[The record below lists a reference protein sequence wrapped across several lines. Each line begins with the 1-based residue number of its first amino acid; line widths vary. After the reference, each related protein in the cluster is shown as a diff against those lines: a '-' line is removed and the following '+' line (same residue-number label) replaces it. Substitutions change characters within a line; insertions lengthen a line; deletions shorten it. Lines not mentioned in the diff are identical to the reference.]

1 MNNVLE
7 LKGKRFIQA
16 SKTGSGGGASMNSK
30 KIVTREQLLRL
41 IKSISQIKEFW
52 KQEKRPFEGI
62 LISVHYNKIVAKSN
76 RIAGL
81 FKGKDSNYA
90 IVGAKFNKEKTKHI
104 ITYFLD
110 MKDLD
115 ESIELL
121 LKTSDIIKVK
131 FQNGI
136 DKVTFDDRKKIDIIP
151 FSRFSITKSTFK
163 QVVADVSYI
172 EDFEVEMAT
181 PQLKQSIITLY
192 NTHTDTKIL
201 FKNIGIDILKS
212 RILDNQ
218 TVFLDENQLQI
229 LFEKAPYLVSMAT
242 EDLSELSPEDFI
254 QEYQQGTL
262 YMPSPTIEPTVGV
275 IDTLFD
281 KRVYFGEWVEYH
293 DMVDDNLP
301 KNPDDYRHGTA
312 VDSIIVDG
320 ARLNPWLDDG
330 CGRFRVRHFGVAIG
344 SKFSSFTITKQI
356 KEIIANNKDIKVW
369 NISLGSNQEVNDNFI
384 SAEAAILD
392 KIQYEN
398 DVIFVVAGTNKP
410 SADIEKIGS
419 PADSINSMV
428 VNAVT
433 QNGLSTKY
441 ARRGLALSFFAKPD
455 VSYYGGSEEKY
466 IKVCEP
472 LGEANVAGTSF
483 AAPWIARKLSY
494 LIDILG
500 LNREVA
506 KAMIIDAARDW
517 NEKPTP
523 EEVALYGH
531 GIVPIKI
538 DDIVHTKEDEI
549 KFLVYDVSEKW
560 NTYNY
565 YFPVPIK
572 DDKYPYIARA
582 TMCYFPMC
590 DRTQGVDYTNT
601 ELNLHFGR
609 INNKGKIEDIKG
621 DKQNQDV
628 ILDNER
634 YFLLEGEARERF
646 RKWDNVK
653 YIAERPKSKMMPKKS
668 YDNKNWGMEIKT
680 NNRLDPTD
688 GIGVRFGVVVT
699 LKEINGVNRI
709 DEFIKNCT
717 LNGWLVNEID
727 VQTRVDINKKV
738 NEDIEFE

>member
-7 LKGKRFIQA
+7 LRGKRFVQA
-16 SKTGSGGGASMNSK
+16 SRTGSGGGASMNSK
-30 KIVTREQLLRL
+30 ELVTKERLLRL
-41 IKSISQIKEFW
+41 AEKIGQIKEFW
-52 KQEKRPFEGI
+52 KQERRLFDGI

-81 FKGKDSNYA
+81 FRGKDSNDA

-110 MKDLD
+110 MEDLD

-121 LKTSDIIKVK
+121 LKASDVIEAK

-136 DKVTFDDRKKIDIIP
+136 DKAAFDDTKTIDKIP
-151 FSRFSITKSTFK
+151 FSRFSITKSAFK

-172 EDFEVEMAT
+172 EDFEVEMAAR
-181 PQLKQSIITLY
+181 QLKQSIITLY
-192 NTHTDTKIL
+192 NTRTDTKML
-201 FKNIGIDILKS
+201 FKSIGIDILKS

-218 TVFLDENQLQI
+218 TVFLDENQLQV

-254 QEYQQGTL
+254 QECRQGTL

-301 KNPDDYRHGTA
+301 KNSDDYRHGTA

-330 CGRFRVRHFGVAIG
+330 CGRFRVRHFGVATG

-433 QNGLSTKY
+433 RKGLSTKY
-441 ARRGLALSFFAKPD
+441 ARRGLVLSFFAKPD

-494 LIDILG
+494 LIDVLG

-506 KAMIIDAARDW
+506 KAMLIDAARDW
-517 NEKPTP
+517 KEKPTP
-523 EEVALYGH
+523 EEVAFYGH

-538 DDIVHTKEDEI
+538 DDIVYTKDDEI

-572 DDKYPYIARA
+572 NGKYPYIARA

-628 ILDNER
+628 ILENEK

-653 YIAERPKSKMMPKKS
+653 YIAERPKNKMRPKKS
-668 YDNKNWGMEIKT
+668 YANKNWGMEIKT
-680 NNRLDPTD
+680 NNRLDPKD
-688 GIGVRFGVVVT
+688 GMGIRFGVVVT

-709 DEFIKNCT
+709 DEFIRNCT
-717 LNGWLVNEID
+717 LNGWLVNKID
-727 VQTRVDINKKV
+727 VQARVDINKKV

>member
-192 NTHTDTKIL
+192 NTHTDTKML

-254 QEYQQGTL
+254 QEYQQGIL

-628 ILDNER
+628 ILDNEK
-634 YFLLEGEARERF
+634 YFLLESEARERF

-653 YIAERPKSKMMPKKS
+653 YIAERPKNKMMPKKS

>member
-7 LKGKRFIQA
+7 LRGKRFIQA

-151 FSRFSITKSTFK
+151 FSRFSITKPTFK

-192 NTHTDTKIL
+192 NTHTDTKML

-628 ILDNER
+628 ILDNEK
-634 YFLLEGEARERF
+634 YFLLESEARERF

-653 YIAERPKSKMMPKKS
+653 YIAERPKNKMMPKKS

-680 NNRLDPTD
+680 NNRLDPKD
-688 GIGVRFGVVVT
+688 GIGIRFGVVVT